1 MPWIYLIVAGLFEC
15 GWAIG
20 MKYSVGFTKLIPSV
34 LTFSAMAISLCFL
47 SAAMKTIPVGTAYAV
62 WTGIGTIGVAT
73 MGMILFGESRE
84 VLRIIFL
91 LCIVSGIIGL
101 KLLSTS

>member
-1 MPWIYLIVAGLFEC
+1 MPWIYLVVAGLFEC

-34 LTFSAMAISLCFL
+34 LTLSAMAISLGLL
-47 SAAMKTIPVGTAYAV
+47 SVAMKKIPVGTAYAV
-62 WTGIGTIGVAT
+62 WTGVGAIGVAT
-73 MGMILFGESRE
+73 MGIILFGESRE
-84 VLRIIFL
+84 VLRIVCL

-101 KLLSTS
+101 KYLSTP